1 VALLQGF
8 RAAALPQLVLATAL
22 ITATPG
28 AARTGA
34 AVASPRSATGANVWV
49 DVNGGS
55 CKRHDSA
62 TKYADAQAC
71 GSLQAAFSAAHSGD
85 TVNIAAGTYG
95 RQVLPGETKRVTFR
109 ATGSQRP
116 KFGQLVV
123 AASNVT
129 FRGITIEERGID
141 RGSPCGFSN
150 AVLHPCGSNDVFD
163 NVIVDGLNTPGTNV
177 HAIRGVGPGFVLRNS
192 EIRNIVDNKGFE
204 GGSNGMVIENNYWHD
219 IKLVTPGV
227 HNECMYV
234 DGGDGSIIRGN
245 RFIRCPTMALFFT
258 NYNGGPAY
266 KNVLVENN
274 LFGHT
279 LNNEQRW
286 HDGCSFYLA
295 GGQNSQNT
303 VFGWV
308 VRYNTFEVPPCLDP
322 TPPGGDNGAG
332 RWYGNLGSDGRC
344 IPEFVFRYNV
354 GETCGGAG
362 EIAVARATN
371 DSTHPS
377 QAPFYVNAP
386 KDNFQL
392 HTGSMAINRGDP
404 DTFPL
409 RDGNLRNRLV
419 GSAPDAGAY
428 EFNRRSATTGIL
440 AIGSRIDRRLS
451 SGVRSFEQ
459 QNPAS
464 LALALANSSA
474 AWKSTFAWLHGAG
487 IRVSGAS
494 GHYVR
499 RLRSVQLIVLG
510 SHGVTPAETNW
521 LTRTLAHKTALVRI
535 VVVRDPPVLCGSGA
549 SAAVRRW
556 GPLFQRYGVRLVIS
570 GGGAGGIGTCA
581 GADAAR
587 NVTGTT
593 RGFVYVT
600 VDVGGVVV
608 RAVDASGKTIARAR
622 VG

>member
-1 VALLQGF
+1 MGRLQGF

-22 ITATPG
+22 ITVAPG

-34 AVASPRSATGANVWV
+34 AVARLGATGANLWV

-55 CKRHDSA
+55 CARHGSA

-85 TVNIAAGTYG
+85 MVNIAAGTYG
-95 RQVLPGETKRVTFR
+95 RQVLPSETKKVTFR

-129 FRGITIEERGID
+129 FRGITIEERGVD
-141 RGSPCGFSN
+141 RGSLCGFSN
-150 AVLHPCGSNDVFD
+150 AVLHPCGANDVFD

-177 HAIRGVGPGFVLRNS
+177 HAIRGVGPGFVLKNS

-274 LFGHT
+274 IFGHT
-279 LNNEQRW
+279 LNDEQRW

-354 GETCGGAG
+354 GETCGGVG
-362 EIAVARATN
+362 EIAVPRATN
-371 DSTHPS
+371 DSTHPN

-392 HTGSMAINRGDP
+392 RTGSTAINRGDP
-404 DTFPL
+404 DTFPP
-409 RDGNLRNRLV
+409 RDGTLRSRLI

-428 EFNRRSATTGIL
+428 EFRGGSATTGIVTL
-440 AIGSRIDRRLS
+440 PGKSARHLSR
-451 SGVRSFEQ
+451 VVHAFEK

-464 LALALANSSA
+464 LTLALGS
-474 AWKSTFAWLHGAG
+474 
-487 IRVSGAS
+487 VSRHS
-494 GHYVR
+494 VR
-499 RLRSVQLIVLG
+499 RLRSVQLIALG
-510 SHGVTPAETNW
+510 PHPAAAAETNW
-521 LTRTLAHKTALVRI
+521 LKRTLARKTALVRI
-535 VVVRDPPVLCGSGA
+535 VLAPTAPYLCGSAG
-549 SAAVRRW
+549 SAAVRS
-556 GPLFQRYGVRLVIS
+556 LIQRYGVRLVIN
-570 GGGAGGIGTCA
+570 GGPGGIRTCA
-581 GADAAR
+581 GSDPSRKLAR
-587 NVTGTT
+587 DT

-600 VDVGGVVV
+600 VDVGGVLIRVV
-608 RAVDASGKTIARAR
+608 DVSGKTVDR
-622 VG
+622 VRLD